1 MNTEDRKTKES
12 HKLILSLSQRLNLR
26 NSNKHVFIRNLS
38 IYYMW
43 KNIRKQYKNSKL
55 KVIAPTWNDEFE
67 LPDGSYSI
75 SSIQDHIEYIIKK
88 HKTLTTIPPID
99 VYNKRIHK
107 RLVFKIDNGCKL
119 ELQTPETMKLFGS
132 VKELID
138 QTKKKIKK
146 QKEHQGEKKEKKHQ
160 VLK

>member
-1 MNTEDRKTKES
+1 
-12 HKLILSLSQRLNLR
+12 
-26 NSNKHVFIRNLS
+26 
-38 IYYMW
+38 MW
-43 KNIRKQYKNSKL
+43 KNIRKQYKNSKRK

-67 LPDGSYSI
+67 LPDGSYSM

-99 VYNKRIHK
+99 VYSKRIHK

-138 QTKKKIKK
+138 QTKKK
-146 QKEHQGEKKEKKHQ
+146 EKSRKSTKEKKRR
-160 VLK
+160 KSTKS

>member
-1 MNTEDRKTKES
+1 METILMNTEDRKTKES

-67 LPDGSYSI
+67 LPDGSYSM

-88 HKTLTTIPPID
+88 HK
-99 VYNKRIHK
+99 H
-107 RLVFKIDNGCKL
+107 
-119 ELQTPETMKLFGS
+119 
-132 VKELID
+132 
-138 QTKKKIKK
+138 
-146 QKEHQGEKKEKKHQ
+146 
-160 VLK
+160 

>member
-67 LPDGSYSI
+67 LPDGSYSM
-75 SSIQDHIEYIIKK
+75 SSIQDHIEYIKK

-99 VYNKRIHK
+99 VYSKRIHK

>member
-12 HKLILSLSQRLNLR
+12 HKIILSLSQRLNLR
-26 NSNKHVFIRNLS
+26 NSNKRVFIRNLS
-38 IYYMW
+38 IYYMR

-67 LPDGSYSI
+67 LPDGSYSM
-75 SSIQDHIEYIIKK
+75 SSIQNHIEYIIKK
-88 HKTLTTIPPID
+88 HKTLTAIPPID

-138 QTKKKIKK
+138 QTI
-146 QKEHQGEKKEKKHQ
+146 KKEKSRKSTRE
-160 VLK
+160 KKRRKSTKC